1 MTSTPTPNDNDP
13 WDDDPKM
20 KQPRYPRHEFHNDD
34 DLEDYSRRSYF
45 WLGIIGGLITGL
57 FWRELIEVA
66 RDLIT
71 NL

>member
-1 MTSTPTPNDNDP
+1 MTPTPLPNDNDP

-20 KQPRYPRHEFHNDD
+20 KPTRYPRHEFPED

-45 WLGIIGGLITGL
+45 WLGIIGGVITGL